1 MNNKGQALVIFL
13 ILLPILLGLC
23 ALVIDSAYIVANKNK
38 LTNINEIA
46 IRDTLDGKSKKEVEE
61 EIKINDKNIE
71 IMSFKK
77 EDNKVSIHLQNN
89 IKSIFGSIIGY
100 EKYEI
105 NSKLTGK
112 IVDNKKIISEG

>member
-23 ALVIDSAYIVANKNK
+23 ALVIDSAYIVTNKNR
-38 LTNINEIA
+38 LSNINEIA
-46 IRDTLDGKSKKEVEE
+46 IRDVLDGKSREVVEE
-61 EIKINDKNIE
+61 EIKKNNENIE
-71 IMSFKK
+71 IMEFKK
-77 EDNKVSIHLQNN
+77 TNNKIFIHLQTHIN
-89 IKSIFGSIIGY
+89 SIFGSIIGY

-105 NSKLTGK
+105 NSKLTGS